1 LAVWLPETNKTC
13 GVWHTMVL
21 DFAASLP
28 RNDFHPGMSNETV
41 VVQGLAASR
50 SFLAEMCDMDW
61 LMMSITPSG
70 ISLLGV
76 SKQELNM
83 QEPLVLEGAT
93 KSHSIEANNLPGLP
107 KVLLTLH
114 AKDND
119 KETDWLWV
127 CLDDHSLNW
136 DHVKTLISMVR
147 TRGARAVILF
157 WASKSND
164 TAVVSYWVSW
174 CNGRE
179 DDWKAKPA
187 IVENAHCGGPIAK
200 STSLLVLAPA
210 EVIALMGGFDDKDE
224 MEAMDSYLDL
234 PNTRWYSDY
243 LQGWTLDALDNSDS
257 DYYDPKV
264 VASIDHYG
272 SKMLVYGR
280 DYVAPSLN
288 AATVTEGGLHFLVP
302 TADMGLKQSV
312 RPVRDHEL
320 FALYGFPPE
329 FAKTVVNLPRREKA
343 LLLLWSMPKHSIKPV
358 ISVVQLAEV
367 QAADNRMLALA
378 KEAGETPVVDSSVV
392 PSFYCAPRQNEEAP
406 FCFATSQVIN
416 RWTTIPCPTIEE

>member
-1 LAVWLPETNKTC
+1 MSPNKGARVLAAKDPEDRFTGLAVWLPETNKTY

-28 RNDFHPGMSNETV
+28 RKDFHPGLSNETV
-41 VVQGLAASR
+41 VVRGLAASR
-50 SFLAEMCDMDW
+50 SFLAEMCDMDR
-61 LMMSITPSG
+61 LMMSITPSR
-70 ISLLGV
+70 ISLLGL

-83 QEPLVLEGAT
+83 REPLVLEGAT
-93 KSHSIEANNLPGLP
+93 KSHWIEANNLPGLP
-107 KVLLTLH
+107 KVLLSLH

-136 DHVKTLISMVR
+136 EHIKTLISVVR

-174 CNGRE
+174 CNERE
-179 DDWKAKPA
+179 DDWKAKSA

-210 EVIALMGGFDDKDE
+210 EVISLMGGFDDKDE
-224 MEAMDSYLDL
+224 MEPQESYLDL
-234 PNTRWYSDY
+234 PNTMYSDY
-243 LQGWTLDALDNSDS
+243 LQDWTLDTLEDPDVKE
-257 DYYDPKV
+257 YVPKV

-272 SKMLVYGR
+272 SSMSVYGR
-280 DYVAPSLN
+280 DSVAPSLN
-288 AATVTEGGLHFLVP
+288 AATGTDGSIHFLVP

-329 FAKTVVNLPRREKA
+329 FAKTVVDLPR
-343 LLLLWSMPKHSIKPV
+343 
-358 ISVVQLAEV
+358 
-367 QAADNRMLALA
+367 
-378 KEAGETPVVDSSVV
+378 
-392 PSFYCAPRQNEEAP
+392 
-406 FCFATSQVIN
+406 
-416 RWTTIPCPTIEE
+416 